1 MREMPYAGAWTAL
14 ITPFKADGS
23 LDEDALR
30 RLVNFQIDNGI
41 TGIVPLGTTGE
52 SPTMSPQEDH
62 RTIEIVVEETRG
74 RVRVIAGTG
83 SNCTREAVDYT
94 QAAKVAGADACLV
107 VAPYY
112 NKPTPEGLKL
122 HYKAIAEVGLPVI
135 VYNIKSRCGINIETD
150 TLMEMAKDPM
160 IVGVKEA
167 SGNIEQMKEVIG
179 RRPVDF
185 TVLSG
190 DDNMTFPLMQ
200 SGGDGI
206 ISVAANIIPSD
217 VTELVR
223 LAAIGAWKEA
233 EKQNERLANLF
244 RHMFIETNPIP
255 LKYCAYRM
263 GLCELSYRLPMC
275 PPTEKSKE
283 ALDIMLDEY
292 KLL

>member
-206 ISVAANIIPSD
+206 ISVAANIIPND
-217 VTELVR
+217 VAELVR
-223 LAAIGAWKEA
+223 LAATGAWKEA
-233 EKQNERLANLF
+233 EKQNGRLANLF
-244 RHMFIETNPIP
+244 KHMFIETNPIP
-255 LKYCAYRM
+255 LKRSEERRV
-263 GLCELSYRLPMC
+263 G
-275 PPTEKSKE
+275 KE
-283 ALDIMLDEY
+283 CRSRWSPY
-292 KLL
+292 H